1 MAVTL
6 QCVFEVL
13 EFSVSEL
20 ELGNWVRSG
29 QDSGSYCVVGRNHLG
44 PGSNSDAYVTA

>member
-1 MAVTL
+1 MFL
-6 QCVFEVL
+6 KS

-29 QDSGSYCVVGRNHLG
+29 QDSGSYCVVGRSLG
-44 PGSNSDAYVTA
+44 PGSDSDAYVTA